1 VPGNGEV
8 RTRAIDDTGQR
19 IYEALARGAPTDL
32 LVDDVGLR
40 GLLDSQSATRF
51 AALRVGI
58 SARLGTHAVDFQPLR
73 EARYGGVCLQASRLE
88 PAGSALGLR
97 ADGWVFDRALVMG
110 LQPGGRRVASWVEGA
125 FVYTREGFR
134 ALDLTRVEVP
144 RWEHADLELAAC
156 DMEVGILHPRPVVVA
171 TD

>member
-1 VPGNGEV
+1 M
-8 RTRAIDDTGQR
+8 DQTGQR
-19 IYEALARGAPTDL
+19 IYGALARGAPTDL

-40 GLLDSQSATRF
+40 SLLDSQAATRF
-51 AALRVGI
+51 AALRVGT
-58 SARLGTHAVDFQPLR
+58 SARVSVQLEDFQSLR
-73 EARYGGVCLQASRLE
+73 DARYGGVCLQASRLE
-88 PAGSALGLR
+88 PAGSSLGLR

-110 LQPGGRRVASWVEGA
+110 HQPGGRRVASWVEGS

-144 RWEHADLELAAC
+144 RWEHADLELASC
-156 DMEVGILHPRPVVVA
+156 DMEVGILTPRPVVVA

>member
-1 VPGNGEV
+1 MALRPIPIGACRLLLGAALLGAASLGACGGAPPPLAPMPVPGDGEV
-8 RTRAIDDTGQR
+8 RTRAIDETGQR
-19 IYEALARGAPTDL
+19 IYAALARGAPTDL

-40 GLLDSQSATRF
+40 GLLDSQAATRF

-58 SARLGTHAVDFQPLR
+58 SARL
-73 EARYGGVCLQASRLE
+73 
-88 PAGSALGLR
+88 
-97 ADGWVFDRALVMG
+97 
-110 LQPGGRRVASWVEGA
+110 GGRRVASWVEGA

-156 DMEVGILHPRPVVVA
+156 DMEVGILNPRPVVVA